1 MSLPIPVDTPPS
13 FRNLTPETLSA
24 LNESVGDAAGG
35 RILPVSVV
43 AKWAEK
49 LLRYCEIFQSTLKR
63 RFFEKWNDKGE
74 ASHRANEMT
83 AFFLAYYKSS
93 RDLRFLN
100 VALKLAEI
108 RWISVSGEIQAKL
121 DAEIVNLETEMQQN
135 LYA

>member
-1 MSLPIPVDTPPS
+1 MLLSVDTPPS
-13 FRNLTPETLSA
+13 FRDLTPEILSA
-24 LNESVGDAAGG
+24 LNESVDDATGG

-43 AKWAEK
+43 VAWAEK

-63 RFFEKWNDKGE
+63 RFLEKWRGREE
-74 ASHRANEMT
+74 ASHRACEMT

-100 VALKLAEI
+100 VSLKLADARWICVSVEI
-108 RWISVSGEIQAKL
+108 R
-121 DAEIVNLETEMQQN
+121 AELEAEVAALEAEMKQN

>member
-1 MSLPIPVDTPPS
+1 MLLSVGPPPS
-13 FRNLTPETLSA
+13 FRNLTPEILSA
-24 LNESVGDAAGG
+24 LSESVGAAAGG
-35 RILPVSVV
+35 QILPVSVV
-43 AKWAEK
+43 VAWAEK
-49 LLRYCEIFQSTLKR
+49 LLRYCEIFLSTLKR
-63 RFFEKWNDKGE
+63 RFLEKWNDKEE

-108 RWISVSGEIQAKL
+108 RWICVSEEIQAKL
-121 DAEIVNLETEMQQN
+121 DVEIANLETEIKQN